1 MVDKSEL
8 VAFERE
14 KRLYKD
20 AYVENFRSVR
30 YFPSL
35 ATIGAGRTDCDS
47 IVLVQEPQVPVAER
61 TPPKDARSRLD
72 DAASRLIPPDSLE
85 EIFDTTLPLTTFRS
99 AIMCKHSKA
108 RQERRAAEAVSSG
121 GSASMAGL
129 ASRYRGHSSAPG
141 VFKPTSVV
149 EAKGAIQRKVTYDGQ
164 PFQDKPRSM
173 RSVRRR
179 DCYVNCSLWCFSRRG
194 STVELTSFTVRDLFC
209 RSRRAQAHRCR
220 GPPTT
225 PRTLARDLRPDL
237 LQRTTRGS
245 IKADRKYTQEFIRLS
260 MEAYHAG
267 RRHTAKGDKG
277 IRDTTIIYFF
287 VGYFVAVDAQNCI
300 FTSSHGMVHP
310 HRSTQSLSE
319 HRQQHSLVRP
329 ERGLVQVY
337 SEKNRT

>member
-72 DAASRLIPPDSLE
+72 DAASRLIPPDSFGIRVDLTIARFTDVCFVRAWVRLQLE

-173 RSVRRR
+173 RSSV
-179 DCYVNCSLWCFSRRG
+179 VLFSSRLDGRANI
-194 STVELTSFTVRDLFC
+194 VHCARSFLQV
-209 RSRRAQAHRCR
+209 
-220 GPPTT
+220 T
-225 PRTLARDLRPDL
+225 PRTGAPLPWATNNPANARNEICG
-237 LQRTTRGS
+237 RTFFN
-245 IKADRKYTQEFIRLS
+245 ADRKYTQEFIRLS

-277 IRDTTIIYFF
+277 IRDTTIRYFF

-300 FTSSHGMVHP
+300 FTSSHDQNGVWCK
-310 HRSTQSLSE
+310 L
-319 HRQQHSLVRP
+319 
-329 ERGLVQVY
+329 
-337 SEKNRT
+337 

>member
-1 MVDKSEL
+1 MRPAAELPPVEVLLSCRALSCQRTAGMVDKSEL

-61 TPPKDARSRLD
+61 TSPKDARSRLD

-85 EIFDTTLPLTTFRS
+85 EIFDTTLPLTKFRS

-173 RSVRRR
+173 RSV
-179 DCYVNCSLWCFSRRG
+179 
-194 STVELTSFTVRDLFC
+194 
-209 RSRRAQAHRCR
+209 
-220 GPPTT
+220 T
-225 PRTLARDLRPDL
+225 PRTGAPLPWATNNPANARKEICG
-237 LQRTTRGS
+237 RTFFNVPPEGS

-267 RRHTAKGDKG
+267 RRHTAKSDKG
-277 IRDTTIIYFF
+277 
-287 VGYFVAVDAQNCI
+287 
-300 FTSSHGMVHP
+300 
-310 HRSTQSLSE
+310 
-319 HRQQHSLVRP
+319 
-329 ERGLVQVY
+329 Y
-337 SEKNRT
+337 SRHDH